1 MAAATLTVSDLIREA
16 SRRSG
21 LGQEALAGVLGMSR
35 QAISARMTGRTP
47 WTLSEVATLARL
59 LDLDAHVILDAASDG
74 DEVTA
79 A

>member
-16 SRRSG
+16 STRSG
-21 LGQEALAGVLGMSR
+21 LDQSALAGRLGMSR

-47 WTLSEVATLARL
+47 WTLSEVAALARL

-74 DEVTA
+74 EDVLA
-79 A
+79 S